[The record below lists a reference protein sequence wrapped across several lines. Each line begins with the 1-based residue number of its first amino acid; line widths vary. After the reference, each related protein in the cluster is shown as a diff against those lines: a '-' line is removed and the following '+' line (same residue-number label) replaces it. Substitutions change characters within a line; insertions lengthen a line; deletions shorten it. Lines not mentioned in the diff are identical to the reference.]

1 MTLASPSTAKASGPV
16 GDQPVVYT
24 LGPQEAEELADAARW
39 AAESCGNP
47 LEEEFYEQAWRQVE
61 LLPEGLRA
69 FLQEFRHR
77 EPATACLVHGLP
89 VDDAEIGPTPD
100 HWRDAIADK
109 SARGQEAMLALC
121 GLALGDPFGWATLQ
135 EGSIVQNVLPIRGE
149 EDRQSGYGSEALLEF
164 HTEDGFHPHRCDY
177 LMLLGLRNPDAV
189 PTIVASVRDVRL
201 DERDRAI
208 LSQERYHI
216 LPDTEHIRQLA
227 TDDPDH
233 PALGK
238 LRRMESAPA
247 PVGVLFGDTLA
258 PYMRIDRPFM
268 RCVGDDP
275 EATAALDRLMA
286 ELTRVQ
292 QEIVV
297 GPGSLLIVDNYRAA
311 HGRRAFTAR
320 FDGTD
325 RWLKK
330 LTVSRNLRRGL
341 AGYRSGLRRVIV

>member
-1 MTLASPSTAKASGPV
+1 MTLASPSTATAPGPV
-16 GDQPVVYT
+16 GDRPLEYT
-24 LGPQEAEELADAARW
+24 LSPQEAADLAEAARW
-39 AAESCGNP
+39 AVESCGSP
-47 LEEEFYEQAWRQVE
+47 LEEEFYEQAWRHDG
-61 LLPEGLRA
+61 LLPAGLRA
-69 FLQEFRHR
+69 FLQEFRYR

-100 HWRDAIADK
+100 HWLDAITGKA
-109 SARGQEAMLALC
+109 ARGQETMLALC
-121 GLALGDPFGWATLQ
+121 GLVLGDPFGWATLQ

-189 PTIVASVRDVRL
+189 PTIVASVRDVQL
-201 DERDRAI
+201 DDQDRAI

-216 LPDTEHIRQLA
+216 LPDAEHIRQLA
-227 TDDPDH
+227 TSDPDH

-238 LRRMESAPA
+238 LRRMESDPA
-247 PVGVLFGDTLA
+247 PVSVLFGDVLA
-258 PYMRIDRPFM
+258 PYLRIDRPFM
-268 RCVGDDP
+268 RCAGDDP

-292 QEIVV
+292 QEIAV
-297 GPGSLLIVDNYRAA
+297 GPGSLLVVDNYRAA
-311 HGRRAFTAR
+311 HGRRAFRAR
-320 FDGTD
+320 FDGAD

-341 AGYRSGLRRVIV
+341 AGYRSDLRRVIV